1 MKKILK
7 TLGIIGLIIIALYLI
22 SIPIIRSKNPIKET
36 VFFTPTKYDKT
47 KIFNQ
52 LDSSFLTNISKDSIL
67 FSANKFIDSK
77 KSDSLV
83 LNNTKI
89 KRDFKK
95 LTKNSNSEFYSIT
108 PTSYKKVGIFMLGNT
123 FNVFNIFQ
131 QLTELAQKDR
141 IKFYIITYN
150 GNGYSDGKSSFKN
163 QFDVN
168 QSFYNY
174 INSNEK
180 VDYVFGHSLGT
191 VFATKLAVDDKIPN
205 LILLAPASNLNDMVS
220 YFKSI
225 SNILVRPY
233 FNTTEL
239 TESGVDKLADNS
251 EKIKNY
257 HGNLLMIHG
266 TNDTNL
272 PYSMSEKILKNC
284 PSNSKK
290 LITVKDG
297 DHYAA
302 FKKENWNK
310 LITEVK

>member
-141 IKFYIITYN
+141 IKFYIITYT

-290 LITVKDG
+290 LITIKDG
-297 DHYAA
+297 NHYTA

-310 LITEVK
+310 LITELK

>member
-290 LITVKDG
+290 LITIKDG
-297 DHYAA
+297 NHYTA

-310 LITEVK
+310 LITELK

>member
-239 TESGVDKLADNS
+239 AESGVDKLADNS

-290 LITVKDG
+290 LITIKDG
-297 DHYAA
+297 NHYTA

-310 LITEVK
+310 LITELK

>member
-290 LITVKDG
+290 LITIKDG
-297 DHYAA
+297 NHYTT

-310 LITEVK
+310 LITELK

>member
-239 TESGVDKLADNS
+239 TESGVNKLADNS

-290 LITVKDG
+290 LITIKDG
-297 DHYAA
+297 NHYTA

-310 LITEVK
+310 LITELK

>member
-83 LNNTKI
+83 LNYTKI

-290 LITVKDG
+290 LITIKDG
-297 DHYAA
+297 NHYTA

-310 LITEVK
+310 LITELK